1 MKQAYKFLVGLGGI
15 LLATCSANAGVTST
29 HYESNSSERY
39 SLDTSF
45 EEFYESYFRMN
56 QGNIELCLNKDN
68 CSKWVGIKTLRQGN
82 KVPSYYTLYQ
92 TGGSTYLRVFFV
104 PPIK

>member
-1 MKQAYKFLVGLGGI
+1 MKSIIFAFT
-15 LLATCSANAGVTST
+15 LLMSCFATAGVAAT

-45 EEFYESYFRMN
+45 EQFYESYFRMN
-56 QGNIELCLNKDN
+56 QGNIELCLSKDN
-68 CSKWVGIKTLRQGN
+68 CSKWANIKTLRQGN

-92 TGGSTYLRVFFV
+92 TGGSTYLRVFFE
-104 PPIK
+104 PKAK